1 MTSKND
7 ITGDILVTKVT
18 SEAYR
23 DNWDR
28 IFGKKT
34 TTEVSPETLE
44 DAVVKI
50 LDREFNSARVSDA
63 K

>member
-7 ITGDILVTKVT
+7 ITGDKLATKPS

-28 IFGKKT
+28 IFGKKPPA
-34 TTEVSPETLE
+34 EVSPDTLE
-44 DAVVKI
+44 DAMAKI